1 LLDNGTANFITE
13 SNLLS
18 IPSTGDWQ
26 SVKFANPVSLDAGSE
41 YVITV
46 GGDGSLSDTTRI
58 GVSSS
63 INGSYGWR
71 IYNGFTGSGST
82 APSDGIYLSVPMVRM
97 NLNPDVPGP
106 IGIEEENKID
116 LSIYPNPNNGNFNI
130 SLDGQ
135 SENNIEIVIKNILG
149 QIVHENNINSSTNS
163 IDLNLQHLKKGV
175 YIVDLLDNNSVVNT
189 GKIIIK

>member
-1 LLDNGTANFITE
+1 MLHYP
-13 SNLLS
+13 LS
-18 IPSTGDWQ
+18 IPSIGDWQ
-26 SVKFANPVSLDAGSE
+26 SVKFASPVSLDAGNE
-41 YVITV
+41 YLVTV
-46 GGDGSLSDTTRI
+46 GGDGTLSDTTRI
-58 GVSSS
+58 GASSS

-71 IYNGFTGSGST
+71 IYNGFSVSGSA
-82 APSDGIYLSVPMVRM
+82 APSDGIYLSIPMVRM

-106 IGIEEENKID
+106 IGIKEENKID
-116 LSIYPNPNNGNFNI
+116 FSIYPNPNNGNFNI

-135 SENNIEIVIKNILG
+135 SENNLEIVIKNILG
-149 QIVHENNINSSTNS
+149 QIVHENNITKSTNS